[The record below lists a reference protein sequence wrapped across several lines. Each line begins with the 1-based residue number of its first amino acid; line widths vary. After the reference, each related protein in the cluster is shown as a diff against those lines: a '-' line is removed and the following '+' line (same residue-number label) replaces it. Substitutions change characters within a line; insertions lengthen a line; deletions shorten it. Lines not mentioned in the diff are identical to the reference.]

1 MKRVFLKLL
10 LVIVLVGVGVGAGYG
25 YGKYLLGIQSKEHQ
39 DNVDDL
45 NRRVAAIQKKYTD
58 ERDQK
63 ATCEVQ
69 KRAAQAEIEK
79 MRQAGGQLVEIAK
92 ELEAKVAELDGK
104 NKELT
109 QGLTQAR
116 EAYAALENK
125 AAEIAAV
132 ARDRGEEIKK
142 LTGDKQG
149 LDTQLKGTQ
158 AQLDH
163 CESNNA
169 RLAILGTELVEKYE
183 RKGLVTTIL
192 QNEPFTQ
199 VKKVEI
205 ENLAAEYREQIEKEK
220 LKRKQQQKQLQ
231 AGQPQKASQ

>member
-1 MKRVFLKLL
+1 MKRVIVRIFLVVL
-10 LVIVLVGVGVGAGYG
+10 LVGAGVGAGFG
-25 YGKYLLGIQSKEHQ
+25 YGQYLLGIERHEHQ
-39 DNVDDL
+39 GRVDDL
-45 NRRVAAIQKKYTD
+45 NKKIAAIQKKVTE

-63 ATCEVQ
+63 ATCESQ
-69 KRAAQAEIEK
+69 KRAAVAEVEK
-79 MRQAGGQLVEIAK
+79 MRQAGGQLVEVAK
-92 ELEAKVAELDGK
+92 QLEAKAAELEAK

-109 QGLTQAR
+109 AGLAQAR
-116 EAYAALENK
+116 EAYTALETK

-142 LTGDKQG
+142 LNSETQG
-149 LDTQLKGTQ
+149 LDSRLKGTE
-158 AQLDH
+158 AKLDH

-183 RKGLVTTIL
+183 KKGLVTSIL

-199 VKKVEI
+199 VKKVEM

-220 LKRKQQQKQLQ
+220 LKQKQPKQVQ
-231 AGQPQKASQ
+231 AGQPQKAPQ